1 MLRGYR
7 PCFTTNIYYNLNYQ
21 TQNNYSKYLTG
32 HNFLILYFHEL
43 KLKLFLLLYLAILN
57 SFFLLFFN
65 LFILT
70 TLQQLQ
76 SQYPEIFWAHI
87 TNYSNLV
94 VQKNSSY
101 LSIYF
106 VEVLEFLLMCHSK
119 KCFQFINFYHFC
131 NNKFNLSEKKCLF
144 WLFSIFFLFTRGES
158 YFSIFLVM
166 ICELF
171 SLFS

>member
-65 LFILT
+65 LFILR

-119 KCFQFINFYHFC
+119 KCFQVINFYHFVII
-131 NNKFNLSEKKCLF
+131 NSIYLKKNVYFGYFQYFFYLQEGSLIFQYF
-144 WLFSIFFLFTRGES
+144 W
-158 YFSIFLVM
+158 
-166 ICELF
+166 
-171 SLFS
+171 

>member
-21 TQNNYSKYLTG
+21 TKNNYSKYLTG

-65 LFILT
+65 LFILR

-119 KCFQFINFYHFC
+119 KCFQFINFYHFLII
-131 NNKFNLSEKKCLF
+131 NSIYLKKNVYFDYFQCFFYFQEGSLIFQYF
-144 WLFSIFFLFTRGES
+144 W
-158 YFSIFLVM
+158 
-166 ICELF
+166 
-171 SLFS
+171 